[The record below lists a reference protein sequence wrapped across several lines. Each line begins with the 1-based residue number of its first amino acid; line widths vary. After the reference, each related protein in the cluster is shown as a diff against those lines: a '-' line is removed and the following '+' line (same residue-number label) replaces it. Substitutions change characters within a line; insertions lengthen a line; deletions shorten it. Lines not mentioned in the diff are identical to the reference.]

1 MTPQE
6 RQLIV
11 DLFDRLSTLE
21 NTPRDPAA
29 ARAIADGM
37 SRAPN
42 AIYPLVQ
49 TVLVQDEALK
59 RANARIQEL
68 ESGNAEAPNENT
80 GFLDSMRGALF
91 GREAPSRGSVPPVRS
106 RADDAMP
113 PEQERSAPP
122 YGAPS
127 YGAPPYGAPPY
138 AAPPMGAPGGSFL
151 GSAAST
157 AAGVIGG
164 SLLLDGIR
172 SMFGHGHSLGAYERM
187 PERSPWDNKG
197 SGSELAREAGSG
209 DIDSGKDAGKDAS
222 HEHEAAGLVDTADDS
237 ADDYDSNDDA
247 DGDFDGG
254 DYGDS
259 DVA

>member
-1 MTPQE
+1 MMTPQE
-6 RQLIV
+6 RQLITE
-11 DLFDRLSTLE
+11 LFDRLSTLE
-21 NTPRDPAA
+21 NAARDPAA
-29 ARAIADGM
+29 ERAIAEGM

-42 AIYPLVQ
+42 ATYPLVQ

-68 ESGNAEAPNENT
+68 ESGNAEAPNENA

-91 GREAPSRGSVPPVRS
+91 GRETTSRGSVPPVRS

-113 PEQERSAPP
+113 YEPERPAT
-122 YGAPS
+122 
-127 YGAPPYGAPPY
+127 PYGAPPY
-138 AAPPMGAPGGSFL
+138 PAPPMGAPGGSFL
-151 GSAAST
+151 GNAAST

-172 SMFGHGHSLGAYERM
+172 SMFGHDHSFGHSFAGAHEPM
-187 PERSPWDNKG
+187 RSPWDNKA
-197 SGSELAREAGSG
+197 SNSELAREAGSG
-209 DIDSGKDAGKDAS
+209 DIGSGKDAD
-222 HEHEAAGLVDTADDS
+222 HEAAGLIDTADDS
-237 ADDYDSNDDA
+237 ADDYDSDEDFDD
-247 DGDFDGG
+247 DGG